1 MEIHQ
6 AMETLRRPIGIYLIA
21 VAVAVAVHFVLDPV
35 IYDWAD
41 GETPPLWLVL
51 DALIVIGLVLAIIV
65 SCKAKRAADAMES
78 VDVRQYVRANVTF
91 YVAAGLLLVTLWNV
105 VQIDWAAGDQ
115 SPDPQ
120 VWVVIDTVLPLL
132 FFSLGRRLVREG

>member
-1 MEIHQ
+1 
-6 AMETLRRPIGIYLIA
+6 METFKRPIGLYLIA

-41 GETPPLWLVL
+41 GETPPVWLVL
-51 DALIVIGLVLAIIV
+51 DALMVVGLVLAIIL
-65 SCKAKRAADAMES
+65 SCQAKRAADAMDT

-91 YVAAGLLLVTLWNV
+91 YVAAGLLLRTLWNI

-115 SPDPQ
+115 QPDGQ
-120 VWVVIDTVLPLL
+120 VWVLIDTVLPLL
-132 FFSLGRRLVREG
+132 FFSLGRRLIREG

>member
-1 MEIHQ
+1 
-6 AMETLRRPIGIYLIA
+6 METFKRPIGLYLIA

-41 GETPPLWLVL
+41 GETPPVWLVL
-51 DALIVIGLVLAIIV
+51 DALMVVGLVLAIIL
-65 SCKAKRAADAMES
+65 SCQAKRAVDAMDT

-91 YVAAGLLLVTLWNV
+91 YVAAGLLLLTLWNI
-105 VQIDWAAGDQ
+105 VQIDWSAGDQ
-115 SPDPQ
+115 QPDGQ
-120 VWVVIDTVLPLL
+120 VWVLIDTVLPLL

>member
-1 MEIHQ
+1 
-6 AMETLRRPIGIYLIA
+6 METLRRPIGIYLIA

>member
-1 MEIHQ
+1 
-6 AMETLRRPIGIYLIA
+6 METLRRPIGIYLIA

-51 DALIVIGLVLAIIV
+51 DALMVIGLVLAIIV

-91 YVAAGLLLVTLWNV
+91 YVAAGLLLLTLWNI

>member
-1 MEIHQ
+1 
-6 AMETLRRPIGIYLIA
+6 METFKRPIGLYLIA

-41 GETPPLWLVL
+41 GETPPVWLVL
-51 DALIVIGLVLAIIV
+51 DALMVVGLGLAIIL
-65 SCKAKRAADAMES
+65 SCQAKRAADAMDT

-91 YVAAGLLLVTLWNV
+91 YVAAGLLLLTLWNI
-105 VQIDWAAGDQ
+105 VQIDWSAGDQ
-115 SPDPQ
+115 QPDGQ
-120 VWVVIDTVLPLL
+120 VWVLIDTVLPLL

>member
-1 MEIHQ
+1 
-6 AMETLRRPIGIYLIA
+6 METLRRPIGIYLIA
-21 VAVAVAVHFVLDPV
+21 VAVAVAIHFVLDPV

-51 DALIVIGLVLAIIV
+51 DALMVIGLVLAIIV

-91 YVAAGLLLVTLWNV
+91 YVAAGLLLLTLWNI

>member
-1 MEIHQ
+1 
-6 AMETLRRPIGIYLIA
+6 METFKRPIGLYLIA

-41 GETPPLWLVL
+41 GETPPVWLVL
-51 DALIVIGLVLAIIV
+51 DALMVVGLVLAIIL
-65 SCKAKRAADAMES
+65 SCQAKRAADAMDT

-91 YVAAGLLLVTLWNV
+91 YVAAGLLLLTLWNI
-105 VQIDWAAGDQ
+105 VQIDWSAGDQ
-115 SPDPQ
+115 QPDGQ
-120 VWVVIDTVLPLL
+120 VWVLIDTVLPLL

>member
-1 MEIHQ
+1 ME
-6 AMETLRRPIGIYLIA
+6 MLKRPTGFYLIA
-21 VAVAVAVHFVLDPV
+21 VAFAVAVHFVLDPV
-35 IYDWAD
+35 IYDWAG

-51 DALIVIGLVLAIIV
+51 DALMVAGLVLAIV
-65 SCKAKRAADAMES
+65 FSCQAKRAADAMES

-91 YVAAGLLLVTLWNV
+91 YVAAGLLLLLLWNV

-115 SPDPQ
+115 QPDSQ
-120 VWVVIDTVLPLL
+120 VWVAIDVVLPLL